1 MTRLRWVVLVLA
13 ILVAAGSVSFQSART
28 FEFVVTDGT
37 PTGPVDVAYS
47 YLGSRP
53 NFVHSV
59 SYEAR
64 PLALVRGDEAG
75 RVTFARTVIVHQPFP
90 IQTHPALRTE
100 MVYAP
105 ALHNA
110 WGQLNPGSPSYERVF
125 EIDSSEPRAK
135 VYDLSDRPGRWEG
148 TMRNLASV
156 ISRLIHPRQ
165 GVAPLLERDPATATL
180 TRELIGHFRQE
191 YDAFLARYSAV
202 DRPRPEMP
210 DSVRLSSAQDQ
221 RRWIEHTDA
230 DLAREPQWGMVATR
244 LFQTELRL
252 FEDWAAR

>member
-13 ILVAAGSVSFQSART
+13 ILIAAASVSFQPART
-28 FEFVVTDGT
+28 IEFVT
-37 PTGPVDVAYS
+37 PAGASAGPVYVAYS
-47 YLGSRP
+47 YRGSRP
-53 NFVHSV
+53 NFVHPV

-64 PLALVRGDEAG
+64 PLTLVRGDEVG
-75 RVTFARTVIVHQPFP
+75 RVTFERTVIVHQPFP

-125 EIDSSEPRAK
+125 EIDSSAPRAK

-148 TMRNLASV
+148 TMRTLASV
-156 ISRLIHPRQ
+156 IRRLIHPRE
-165 GVAPLLERDPATATL
+165 GVAPLRERDPATAAL

-210 DSVRLSSAQDQ
+210 DSVRMSSAEEQ
-221 RRWIEHTDA
+221 RRWVEHTDT
-230 DLAREPQWGMVATR
+230 DLSREPQWGMVATR
-244 LFQTELRL
+244 LFQTELRM
-252 FEDWAAR
+252 FEEWAGR